1 MVTVEGE
8 AQIQI
13 YVGSNLPKPFWWK
26 GSKYS
31 RIVAVAPPSFH
42 FDCKSLHLLPF
53 CFEFEFTRWHVR
65 TQLDS
70 WINLTLPLSI
80 RHTTTTRWASIK
92 YWEPNTRYHLYLNYK
107 VQSTRTILDF
117 AEQTQLPPFPQNRC
131 SKDFSRPRLDALFE
145 RLATWGQ
152 PLPSFPSIKYQT
164 HLSPSLSFS
173 WSH

>member
-1 MVTVEGE
+1 MVTVEGD
-8 AQIQI
+8 AQTQI
-13 YVGSNLPKPFWWK
+13 YVGSNLPKPFWWQ
-26 GSKYS
+26 GPKYS

-92 YWEPNTRYHLYLNYK
+92 YWESNTRSICILITKYK
-107 VQSTRTILDF
+107 VPELYWILQNKHNFPLSLKTGAARTF
-117 AEQTQLPPFPQNRC
+117 PPQIRCTFPETCN
-131 SKDFSRPRLDALFE
+131 
-145 RLATWGQ
+145 
-152 PLPSFPSIKYQT
+152 LPSFASFAFFLLQT